1 MVAESDVR
9 AMAERAQ
16 LILSDDEFAG
26 IVRLVNETGNLAPE
40 PAVVERFEAG
50 GLTPGMLTFFLPRMW
65 RYRLGDSPVP
75 VEVWRAMFEFAEY
88 TEDMVV
94 QRRRRASRVAFR
106 GATQA
111 NREGLSWSLDVE
123 QARYFAR
130 YRQAPGDRSASVWV
144 TRIPSDRVYA
154 RYMDEM
160 EKELVADV
168 RGLDVRPLEEWRS
181 GGLSLWRRLGGLTR
195 V

>member
-1 MVAESDVR
+1 MVAEHDVR
-9 AMAERAQ
+9 EMAERAQ
-16 LILSDDEFAG
+16 LALSDDEFAS

-40 PAVVERFEAG
+40 SAVVERFNSG
-50 GLTPGMLTFFLPRMW
+50 SLTPGMLTFFLPRMW

-75 VEVWRAMFEFAEY
+75 VEVWRAMYELAEY
-88 TEDMVV
+88 TEEMVV
-94 QRRRRASRVAFR
+94 QRRRRGTRVAFR
-106 GATQA
+106 GATEA

-130 YRQAPGDRSASVWV
+130 DRQAPGDRSATVWV
-144 TRIPSDRVYA
+144 ARIPSDRVYA
-154 RYMDEM
+154 RYMDGF

-168 RGLDVRPLEEWRS
+168 RGLDVRSFEEWRS
-181 GGLSLWRRLGGLTR
+181 DGVPLWRRLSGLAR

>member
-16 LILSDDEFAG
+16 LTLSDDEFAG

-40 PAVVERFEAG
+40 PAVVERFESGA
-50 GLTPGMLTFFLPRMW
+50 LTPGMLTFFLPRMW

-75 VEVWRAMFEFAEY
+75 GEVWRAMFEFAEY

-94 QRRRRASRVAFR
+94 QRRRRGTWVAFR

-111 NREGLSWSLDVE
+111 NREGLSWSLEVE

-130 YRQAPGDRSASVWV
+130 DRQAPGDRSASVWV
-144 TRIPSDRVYA
+144 ARIPSDRVYA
-154 RYMDEM
+154 RYMGGI

-168 RGLDVRPLEEWRS
+168 RGLDVRSLEECRS
-181 GGLSLWRRLGGLTR
+181 DRLSLWRRVRGMAR

>member
-40 PAVVERFEAG
+40 PAVVERFESGA
-50 GLTPGMLTFFLPRMW
+50 LTPGMLTFFLPRMW

-94 QRRRRASRVAFR
+94 QRRRRGTRLAFR
-106 GATQA
+106 GATQV

-130 YRQAPGDRSASVWV
+130 NRQAPGDRSASVWV
-144 TRIPSDRVYA
+144 ARIPSDRVYA
-154 RYMDEM
+154 RYMDGM

-168 RGLDVRPLEEWRS
+168 RGLDVRPLEEWRPS
-181 GGLSLWRRLGGLTR
+181 RLSLWRRLRARTR